1 MIEKEHSVKQSLGLL
16 EVSGLAL
23 AICCADA
30 MAKAAS
36 ITLVGLE
43 KTNGSGWTVIKIAG
57 DVASVQS
64 AIITGA
70 HLAEQQDGL
79 VAHKVIARPGEG
91 ILSRAMAATPAPVP
105 APVTV
110 SVPEPVPV
118 PIEEPETEVVV
129 EESAPEAAPEDGII
143 SCNLCLDPAC
153 KRQKGEPRSL
163 CLHSGKR
170 G

>member
-1 MIEKEHSVKQSLGLL
+1 MKQSLGLL

-23 AICCADA
+23 AISCADV

-43 KTNGSGWTVIKIAG
+43 KTNGSGWTVIKVTG

-64 AIITGA
+64 AILTGVSF
-70 HLAEQQDGL
+70 AEQREGL

-91 ILSRAMAATPAPVP
+91 ILSRATVATTPAPVP
-105 APVTV
+105 VPAV
-110 SVPEPVPV
+110 S
-118 PIEEPETEVVV
+118 EEPETEVVA
-129 EESAPEAAPEDGII
+129 EESAPETASEDGAI
-143 SCNLCLDPAC
+143 SCNLCLDPSC
-153 KRQKGEPRSL
+153 SRQKGEPRSL

>member
-1 MIEKEHSVKQSLGLL
+1 MKQSLGLL

-23 AICCADA
+23 AISCADV

-43 KTNGSGWTVIKIAG
+43 RTNGSGWTVIKITG

-70 HLAEQQDGL
+70 SFADQQQGL
-79 VAHKVIARPGEG
+79 IAHKVIARPGEG
-91 ILSRAMAATPAPVP
+91 ILSRATVIPPALMPAP
-105 APVTV
+105 
-110 SVPEPVPV
+110 
-118 PIEEPETEVVV
+118 EPETEPESEPDVVVV
-129 EESAPEAAPEDGII
+129 EESVPEAEPEAGMV

-163 CLHSGKR
+163 CLHSGK
-170 G
+170 

>member
-1 MIEKEHSVKQSLGLL
+1 MKQSLGLL

-23 AICCADA
+23 AISCADV

-43 KTNGSGWTVIKIAG
+43 KTNGSGWMVIKITG

-70 HLAEQQDGL
+70 SFADLQNGL
-79 VAHKVIARPGEG
+79 VAQKVIARPGEG
-91 ILSRAMAATPAPVP
+91 ILSRATVVEPSPAPAPVQ
-105 APVTV
+105 
-110 SVPEPVPV
+110 
-118 PIEEPETEVVV
+118 EPEAEVVV
-129 EESAPEAAPEDGII
+129 EESVPEAEPENRII

-163 CLHSGKR
+163 CLHSGL
-170 G
+170 

>member
-1 MIEKEHSVKQSLGLL
+1 MKQSLGLL

-23 AICCADA
+23 AISCADV

-43 KTNGSGWTVIKIAG
+43 KTQGSGWMVIKITG

-70 HLAEQQDGL
+70 SFADLQNGL
-79 VAHKVIARPGEG
+79 VAQKVIARPGEG
-91 ILSRAMAATPAPVP
+91 ILSHETVTESSSVSPRQPDAEAAGE
-105 APVTV
+105 
-110 SVPEPVPV
+110 EPV
-118 PIEEPETEVVV
+118 
-129 EESAPEAAPEDGII
+129 PEAAPEERVI

-153 KRQKGEPRSL
+153 RRQKGEPRSL
-163 CLHSGKR
+163 CLHAGKR
-170 G
+170 GDA

>member
-1 MIEKEHSVKQSLGLL
+1 
-16 EVSGLAL
+16 
-23 AICCADA
+23 

-43 KTNGSGWTVIKIAG
+43 RTNGSGWTVIKITG

-70 HLAEQQDGL
+70 SFADQQQGL
-79 VAHKVIARPGEG
+79 IAHKVIARPGEG
-91 ILSRAMAATPAPVP
+91 ILSRATVIPPAPMP
-105 APVTV
+105 AP
-110 SVPEPVPV
+110 
-118 PIEEPETEVVV
+118 EPETEPESEPDVVVV
-129 EESAPEAAPEDGII
+129 EESVPEAEPEAGMV

-163 CLHSGKR
+163 CLHSGK
-170 G
+170 